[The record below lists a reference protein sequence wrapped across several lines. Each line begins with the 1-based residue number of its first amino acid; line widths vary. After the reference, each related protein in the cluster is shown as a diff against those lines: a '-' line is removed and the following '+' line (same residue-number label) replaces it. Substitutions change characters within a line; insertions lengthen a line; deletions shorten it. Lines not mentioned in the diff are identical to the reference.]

1 MIIVSS
7 KDGRVGPWFSE
18 GNPPEGF
25 VEVPKDLLEK
35 YRSGEIKDGIE
46 LAQKSLAHKAGY
58 KDDRSQGKNVIKIPI
73 PLVKEEKES
82 KEKESKEAEAP
93 AGKAKKVVSAEPS
106 PFDPTPSPFADAVKT
121 RA

>member
-7 KDGRVGPWFSE
+7 KDGHVGPWFSE

-35 YRSGEIKDGIE
+35 YRSGEIKDGLE
-46 LAQKSLAHKAGY
+46 LAQKSLAYKAGY
-58 KDDRSQGKNVIKIPI
+58 KDEQAQGKTAIKIP
-73 PLVKEEKES
+73 LFKKGKES
-82 KEKESKEAEAP
+82 KEVETPVEKEKKIVEAETN
-93 AGKAKKVVSAEPS
+93 
-106 PFDPTPSPFADAVKT
+106 PFGDSPFADAVKT

>member
-7 KDGRVGPWFSE
+7 KDGHVGPWFSE

-35 YRSGEIKDGIE
+35 YRSGEIKDGLE
-46 LAQKSLAHKAGY
+46 LAQKSLAYKAGY
-58 KDDRSQGKNVIKIPI
+58 KDEQAQGKTAIKIP
-73 PLVKEEKES
+73 LFK
-82 KEKESKEAEAP
+82 KEKESKKAETPVEVETPVEKEKKIVEAETN
-93 AGKAKKVVSAEPS
+93 
-106 PFDPTPSPFADAVKT
+106 PFGDSPFADAVKT

>member
-7 KDGRVGPWFSE
+7 KDGRVGPWFSA

-35 YRSGEIKDGIE
+35 YRSGEIKDGLE
-46 LAQKSLAHKAGY
+46 LAQKSLAYKAGY
-58 KDDRSQGKNVIKIPI
+58 KDEQAQGKTAIKIP
-73 PLVKEEKES
+73 LFK
-82 KEKESKEAEAP
+82 KEKESKKAETP
-93 AGKAKKVVSAEPS
+93 VEVETPVEKEKKVVEVETN
-106 PFDPTPSPFADAVKT
+106 PFGDSPFAGTVKT